1 MDSMTVSAAAADVL
15 ALETP
20 GASAEPPSCDA
31 PRCEAPARE
40 RARDARRK
48 AILAIAR
55 DTFLSEGYAATS
67 MSAIAAKL
75 GGSKG
80 TLYNYFPS
88 KEELFEA
95 MMREECAAE
104 NIAMT
109 SLPLEGEID
118 GVLRSLGAAFVRFIL
133 SSKAVGIHRIVAAET
148 SRFPEL
154 GRMFYEE
161 GPRRTI
167 AVVSG
172 FLADRMAEG
181 RLRRADPE
189 RAAQHLMALLKSGV
203 HQMFLWGI
211 APPMN
216 DAEVDLHVA
225 SAVETFLHGYATA

>member
-1 MDSMTVSAAAADVL
+1 MA
-15 ALETP
+15 ETP
-20 GASAEPPSCDA
+20 AGEATSC
-31 PRCEAPARE
+31 ESPARE

-48 AILAIAR
+48 AILDIAR
-55 DTFLSEGYAATS
+55 DTFLAEGYAATS
-67 MSAIAAKL
+67 MSAIAARL

-80 TLYNYFPS
+80 TLYNYFRS

-104 NIAMT
+104 TVAMT
-109 SLPLEGEID
+109 SLALEGEID
-118 GVLRSLGAAFVRFIL
+118 VVLRALGGAFVRFIL

-167 AVVSG
+167 TVVAG
-172 FLADRMAEG
+172 FLAARMAEG
-181 RLRRADPE
+181 RLRRTDPE

-211 APPMN
+211 APPMD
-216 DAEVDLHVA
+216 DAEVDAHVEV
-225 SAVETFLHGYATA
+225 AVETFLHGYATA